1 MTQMDKPV
9 MQYSTRLLKAASIG
23 RGLLA
28 ALLLLLPTWCGT
40 AYAFGILGI
49 PGVYMPQTYLK
60 IGAAYTRAIVPGPS
74 GRPVYVEFNTS
85 GKEAAEIGEATG
97 PLERA
102 KVMPA
107 GTYRA
112 YLQRLSDARQRYP
125 DSQVM
130 KAAEYRSKT
139 FKTVTG
145 ETIKK
150 PSISTTILTVLVRAD
165 EQLFSTDGKDLL
177 LLELPIKHDV
187 QPSSS
192 SQALLLSEQGDILH
206 QTANTIGYRVGFHG
220 KDGKVNENLGRD
232 RESQIYGPLAG
243 VPIQLWYGGGTITAQ
258 DGKYVMPY
266 VLPPC
271 PGFTFEYTTDAYL
284 ELYYKRFNPRGKSYM
299 PYYMVRQ
306 DWDYC
311 FGLEVYSWAVM
322 GIKATIATPA
332 EPNIDFP
339 LDLMVL
345 DGAATVKGA
354 KLGAKTEYSAETGER
369 DHYLQQKYDFDGDEK
384 PDWVVPGKKVKKEI
398 EGKEREVFVTTS
410 LEEAELQ
417 GIYLSSRY
425 ESVPANTE
433 ETGPDFTRLIDT
445 TPDFQDRALL
455 ETISEDDLR
464 DTDIYVFRESNGQM
478 IAERRGLHES
488 ELYKNYSGVDSEE
501 GSFRFT
507 IHLRGEKEGI
517 FGLSGIDQGGKE
529 FTKWQ
534 SAGGFKEEFQKRNA
548 NHLKPG
554 EMVRI
559 IAINRPTGYMG
570 SVRYQLES
578 ADVSSGLMGFTGQR
592 IQMSPPNLKVWAER
606 KNKIEQGMTKG
617 EEKKQ
622 LIGNE
627 GAGLGSD
634 ISIAIYTDWIDADGT
649 PLPEELADYG
659 YTGRLA
665 KIVAANQLAP
675 VGANSLSQFQ
685 IKPGQHVQVI
695 QLPEKVLAKQH
706 LYLQVAGQ
714 PSNRNPDFS
723 SGGGSGI
730 LQYRPSK
737 FVPVMVPLHDEEAS
751 ELARQAY
758 RKADE
763 KPELN
768 LKKPEPMYAWQY
780 RPELQFSLY
789 ELNVEEIRRVDFDG
803 EAEGILKVKDPTLTS
818 SDKYIDFMYGLL
830 ASAFDTLASWETSG
844 KRDMVIA
851 LGQEEIKLSIGAS
864 GNVRFENLD
873 HIANIDSEDFLS
885 IRLYANN
892 DMGNLLW
899 EYAFEFL
906 ALDST
911 DSSPGRWNDKNFELS
926 ADDPQIGLQAWLLG
940 YQERESKG
948 PYPESIWELQG
959 SGYLEKPGVVAGNL
973 AGYFENKLFMP
984 VTAGAQTTVYVR
996 EKGTDTKVAFGVV
1009 KVVPGEVSR
1018 IDLASEGELH
1028 VFEVGS
1034 TTYTATLKDRNGNLV
1049 SDGTPVQWDVSGNAF
1064 FESAEVITTGGRA
1077 VAVLKGGGG
1086 AGVLNITAA
1095 SGRVQASSE
1104 QNLLPLNIAVE
1115 TLSRVNAGQL
1125 FDVSVTVK
1133 DTSGKPVR
1141 NVFGLPTS
1149 SVGRV
1154 LKRSTVTDAQG
1165 VLTFSV
1171 QAPQRTMDGAVGI
1184 VIGEQRESELVH
1196 VQVNQDRPSV
1206 MQPTLLVGDQHD
1218 AGTISAGWVND
1229 FNVDIPYE
1237 TSKEVR
1243 LRGNANEVITVSVGS
1258 VGIPAIAPVFSY
1270 PMTRIYEDG
1279 VAPDAYGNSPGKAFF
1294 IDVVQDSPYGVGAS
1308 YSFRKEAFKDPQDG
1322 REFQSSMLEAEVDG
1336 AALLPGNFAFRVDAK
1351 ILKSGGELFRWGSGQ
1366 SLTVDDERKVIYR
1379 VNTES
1384 GERVV
1389 TSAPLEFG
1397 RWYNITGS
1405 YQDGRIKLSVNDALG
1420 VRELSQAEISGGGS
1434 VVHSD
1439 AADPLQIGRGL
1450 EGFMRGFEFF
1460 DLTRSPL
1467 LELESGQVTSSVT
1480 LDDEGQASMVIRS
1493 TGRLAEGMAAEA
1505 KSSFLRQ
1512 LPIRIERSS
1521 RPGDVDI
1528 SYVSLVTEEGYQQI
1542 VSAYTTSAPLPERA
1556 LEARRY
1562 ALQTENLYALRSFG
1576 QLPFP
1581 YAQAGFFDWV
1591 PSADELA
1598 NMAKKGI
1605 EYAAEAATWVVP
1617 YDDVITI
1624 AEQLEYLAN
1633 DHPDYNPMLLA
1644 ASSLSVLSAIPTPF
1658 TKALKVIM
1666 KPIKAL
1672 AKIIGKGKFGK
1683 AFGKKFLALAKD
1695 CFDSNGKGL
1704 ACNTL
1709 QSMMP
1714 FLEAVGY
1721 MYLADPQAFEEMLA
1735 SLESED
1741 DFIAMFEFM
1750 TLGIEPE
1757 WLGLDEPNVTQNIFP
1772 GNNLPLLL
1780 GVPVAYAKDPADKVK
1795 GFGQKLLVMF
1805 KKLKAEGVISK
1816 DVSLFAIFKP
1826 FVQLKPWLKEGNKT
1840 EILKRIVH
1848 VKFLRMIAVTAS
1860 RKSAGVVVG
1869 IVKGYTGQRLPQPV
1883 VWGMLYYLLVEQ
1895 RPQQGNPK
1903 AFSEEVYA
1911 KIWVKVGM
1919 AFLDVGQFNTQKTL
1933 CPIDPKNLERETI
1946 TPGQLISKLSQANGA
1961 LFHLSQVA
1969 LLSLE
1974 GEDIQNIEK
1983 AEVVQLYTE
1992 RVGTKVPLKVG
2003 GYKRDV
2009 DIVTAKFMAE
2019 TKSLSIVTTKG
2030 NWKSNYFGAWVKVDA
2045 KGTSLMRQ
2053 FMLDRVMVG
2062 KENPAEKL
2070 RWYFDPFKN
2079 KATTK
2084 CGQFVGGLYQER
2096 DVAEAR
2102 KLMKKLPSWFDDKES
2117 QATIGISKKDMES
2130 KYNDGAMDA
2139 VVLNEG
2145 FMDKA
2150 FNKLVERG
2158 SSFVTSGEIDSIMA
2172 QF

>member
-1 MTQMDKPV
+1 MTQMDMPV
-9 MQYSTRLLKAASIG
+9 MQYSTRLLKGTSVG

-28 ALLLLLPTWCGT
+28 ALLLLLPAWCGT

-74 GRPVYVEFNTS
+74 GRPVYVEYNTS

-107 GTYRA
+107 ASYRA
-112 YLQRLSDARQRYP
+112 YLQRLSDARERYP
-125 DSQVM
+125 ESQVM
-130 KAAEYRSKT
+130 KASEYRGKT

-150 PSISTTILTVLVRAD
+150 PSISMATLTVLVRAD
-165 EQLFSTDGKDLL
+165 EQLFSTDGRDLL
-177 LLELPIKHDV
+177 LLELPIKSDV

-192 SQALLLSEQGDILH
+192 SQSLLVSEQGDILH

-232 RESQIYGPLAG
+232 RESKIYGPLAG
-243 VPIQLWYGGGTITAQ
+243 VPIQMWWEAATLTRD
-258 DGKYVMPY
+258 DGRYALSY
-266 VLPPC
+266 LLPPC
-271 PGFTFEYTTDAYL
+271 PGFTFDYKTDAYL
-284 ELYYKRFNPRGKSYM
+284 ELYYKRFNPRGRNFV
-299 PYYMVRQ
+299 PYYIVRP
-306 DWDYC
+306 DWDFC
-311 FGLEVYSWAVM
+311 FGLEVYSWTVM
-322 GIKATIATPA
+322 GIKATMATPA

-345 DGAATVKGA
+345 DGAATLRGA
-354 KLGAKTEYSAETGER
+354 KLGNKTEYSSETGER
-369 DHYLQQKYDFDGDEK
+369 GHYLQQKYDFDGDEK
-384 PDWVVPGKKVKKEI
+384 PDLVVPGKKVKKEVD
-398 EGKEREVFVTTS
+398 GKEREVFIKTS

-433 ETGPDFTRLIDT
+433 ETAPDFTRLIDT
-445 TPDFQDRALL
+445 APDFQDRALL
-455 ETISEDDLR
+455 ETISEADLR

-488 ELYKNYSGVDSEE
+488 ELYKSYSGVDANE
-501 GSFRFT
+501 GSFRYT
-507 IHLRGEKEGI
+507 IHLRGEKEGLFSI
-517 FGLSGIDQGGKE
+517 YGIDQGGKN
-529 FTKWQ
+529 FSKWQ

-570 SVRYQLES
+570 SLRYRLES
-578 ADVSSGLMGFTGQR
+578 ADASGGFMGFTGQR
-592 IQMSPPNLKVWAER
+592 IEMAPPNLKVWAER

-634 ISIAIYTDWIDADGT
+634 ISIAIYTDWLDADGT

-665 KIVAANQLAP
+665 KVVAANQLAP
-675 VGANSLSQFQ
+675 VGANNLSQFE

-695 QLPEKVLAKQH
+695 HLPEKVLAKQH

-723 SGGGSGI
+723 SGNGSGI
-730 LQYRPSK
+730 LKYRPSK

-758 RKADE
+758 RKADRE

-768 LKKPEPMYAWQY
+768 LKKPEPMYSWQY

-803 EAEGILKVKDPTLTS
+803 KAEDILKVKDPMLTS

-830 ASAFDTLASWETSG
+830 TSAFDTLATWETPG
-844 KRDMVIA
+844 ERDMVIA

-873 HIANIDSEDFLS
+873 HIANIDSEGFLS
-885 IRLYANN
+885 IRLYANS
-892 DMGNLLW
+892 DVGNLLW

-911 DSSPGRWNDKNFELS
+911 DSSPGRWNDKTFELS

-948 PYPESIWELQG
+948 PYPESVWELQG

-984 VTAGAQTTVYVR
+984 VTAGSQTTVYVR

-1009 KVVPGEVSR
+1009 KVVPGEVSS
-1018 IDLASEGELH
+1018 ISLASEGKLH
-1028 VFEVGS
+1028 VFEVGA

-1049 SDGTPVQWDVSGNAF
+1049 SDGTPVQWNVSGNAF
-1064 FESAEVITTGGRA
+1064 FESAETFTTGGRA

-1086 AGVLNITAA
+1086 AGELLITAA

-1104 QNLLPLNIAVE
+1104 EELFPLNIVVD
-1115 TLSRVNAGQL
+1115 TLPRVNAGQL
-1125 FDVSVTVK
+1125 FDVAVTVK

-1141 NVFGLPTS
+1141 DVFGLPTS

-1154 LKRSTVTDAQG
+1154 MKRSSVTDAQG

-1171 QAPQRTMDGAVGI
+1171 QAPHRTMDGAVGI
-1184 VIGEQRESELVH
+1184 VIGEQRESEPVH
-1196 VQVNQDRPSV
+1196 VQVNQDRPAAI
-1206 MQPTLLVGDQHD
+1206 QPTLLVGDRPG
-1218 AGTISAGWVND
+1218 AGTISANWVND
-1229 FNVDIPYE
+1229 FNVDVPYE
-1237 TSKEVR
+1237 TSKEVK
-1243 LRGNANEVITVSVGS
+1243 LSGEANEVITVSIGS
-1258 VGIPAIAPVFSY
+1258 VGIPATAPTFSY

-1279 VAPDAYGNSPGKAFF
+1279 LAPDAYGNSSAKASY
-1294 IDVVQDSPYGVGAS
+1294 IDLVQDSPYGAGTS
-1308 YSFRKEAFKDPQDG
+1308 YGFRKEAARDPQD
-1322 REFQSSMLEAEVDG
+1322 ESKVLSSMLEAQLGDAVR
-1336 AALLPGNFAFRVDAK
+1336 LPGNFAFRIDVK
-1351 ILKSGGELFRWGSGQ
+1351 ILKSGGEVFRLGDGQ
-1366 SLTVDDERKVIYR
+1366 SLSVDEERRLVYR

-1384 GERVV
+1384 GERMVA
-1389 TSAPLEFG
+1389 SAALDLG
-1397 RWYNITGS
+1397 LWYNITGS
-1405 YQDGRIKLSVNDALG
+1405 YQDGRIRLDINDALG
-1420 VRELSQAEISGGGS
+1420 VRELSKAEIAADGS
-1434 VVHSD
+1434 VVYG
-1439 AADPLQIGRGL
+1439 AAESLSIGKGFEGL
-1450 EGFMRGFEFF
+1450 MRGFEFF
-1460 DLTRSPL
+1460 DLARGPL
-1467 LELESGQVTSSVT
+1467 LELGSGQVTSTVK
-1480 LDDEGQASMVIRS
+1480 LNGEGVASIVVRS

-1505 KSSFLRQ
+1505 KSNFLRQ
-1512 LPIRIERSS
+1512 VPLRIERSS
-1521 RPGDVDI
+1521 RPGDVDV
-1528 SYVSLVTEEGYQQI
+1528 SYVSLVTEESYQQI
-1542 VSAYTTSAPLPERA
+1542 ISVYTSSAPLPAGA
-1556 LEARRY
+1556 LEARRH
-1562 ALQTENLYALRSFG
+1562 ALQTQNLYALRSFG

-1581 YAQAGFFDWV
+1581 YAQAGFLDWV
-1591 PSADELA
+1591 PSADELS
-1598 NMAKKGI
+1598 NMAKKGL
-1605 EYAAEAATWVVP
+1605 EYAAEAATWIVP

-1644 ASSLSVLSAIPTPF
+1644 ASSLSALSAIPTPF

-1704 ACNTL
+1704 ACDTL
-1709 QSMMP
+1709 QNMMP

-1757 WLGLDEPNVTQNIFP
+1757 WLGLDEPSVTQNIFP
-1772 GNNLPLLL
+1772 GSNLPLLS

-1795 GFGQKLLVMF
+1795 GFSQKLLVMF

-1816 DVSLFAIFKP
+1816 EVSLFAIFKP

-1840 EILKRIVH
+1840 EILKRIVN
-1848 VKFLRMIAVTAS
+1848 VKFLRMIAVAAS

-1895 RPQQGNPK
+1895 RPQSGNPK
-1903 AFSEEVYA
+1903 AFSEELYA
-1911 KIWVKVGM
+1911 KIWVKVGI

-1946 TPGQLISKLSQANGA
+1946 TSGQLISKLSQANGA

-1983 AEVVQLYTE
+1983 TEVVQLYTE
-1992 RVGTKVPLKVG
+1992 RAGTKVPLKIG

-2009 DIVTAKFMAE
+2009 DIVTSKFMAE

-2030 NWKSNYFGAWVKVDA
+2030 DWKSNYFGAWVKVDA

-2062 KENPAEKL
+2062 KADPAEKL

-2084 CGQFVGGLYQER
+2084 CGQFVGGLYQGR
-2096 DVAEAR
+2096 DVAEVR
-2102 KLMKKLPSWFDDKES
+2102 TLMKKLPSWFDDKES
-2117 QATIGISKKDMES
+2117 QATVGVSKKDMES
-2130 KYNDGAMDA
+2130 KYDDDTMRA

-2150 FNKLVERG
+2150 FNSLVERG